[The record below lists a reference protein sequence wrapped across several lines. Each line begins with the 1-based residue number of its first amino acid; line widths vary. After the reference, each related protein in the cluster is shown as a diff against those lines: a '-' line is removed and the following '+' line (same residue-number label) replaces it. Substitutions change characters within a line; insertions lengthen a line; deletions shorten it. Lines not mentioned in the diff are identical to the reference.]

1 MKAGLST
8 KNAPSPNVVLPHY
21 AFGAIA
27 FLVAS
32 VLLFFTAGDIINSYL
47 GGRILGVAHI
57 LILGWITM
65 IIFGALYQLIPVVM
79 EVRLFSEILAHI
91 SLYSLILGT
100 IFLYWSFWDSYISTD
115 LSMEIGGTAIFISV
129 ILFVVNA
136 LMSAQKTK
144 QKTIENTFIITSA
157 FWLLFTVS
165 LGILIVLNVFYKFI
179 DKNNLELLKIHVNSG
194 IIGWFMMLVIGV
206 GSKLLPM
213 FFIAHK
219 LNRNYLRIS
228 YILTNFGHLALAV
241 SLYFFPNKY
250 LLTVIA
256 LTIISG
262 ILFFVKYNYDA
273 YKMRLRKKLDVGMK
287 LTVVAFLFL
296 FLTIISGFLSIIKP
310 DFLEKIHISINII
323 YGISLILGFL
333 TSLILGQ
340 MYKTLPFII
349 WLKKY
354 GNKVGKFKV
363 PMPADLYSKKVAN
376 LHYYSFVVAIVLILI
391 GIITKIEMVVQI
403 SAVAFVITA
412 SLYGYNTFKII
423 FHKEKLEKND
433 E

>member
-1 MKAGLST
+1 M
-8 KNAPSPNVVLPHY
+8 
-21 AFGAIA
+21 
-27 FLVAS
+27 
-32 VLLFFTAGDIINSYL
+32 
-47 GGRILGVAHI
+47 
-57 LILGWITM
+57 
-65 IIFGALYQLIPVVM
+65 
-79 EVRLFSEILAHI
+79 
-91 SLYSLILGT
+91 
-100 IFLYWSFWDSYISTD
+100 
-115 LSMEIGGTAIFISV
+115 
-129 ILFVVNA
+129 
-136 LMSAQKTK
+136 
-144 QKTIENTFIITSA
+144 
-157 FWLLFTVS
+157 
-165 LGILIVLNVFYKFI
+165 
-179 DKNNLELLKIHVNSG
+179 
-194 IIGWFMMLVIGV
+194 
-206 GSKLLPM
+206 
-213 FFIAHK
+213 
-219 LNRNYLRIS
+219 
-228 YILTNFGHLALAV
+228 